1 MNADQRTLY
10 EEVILE
16 HNRHPRHY
24 PKNPRG
30 STHHAHGFNPL
41 CNDEI
46 QVHLKVANDTIEDIG
61 FEGAGCAICMASA
74 SMMTEAVQGKPL
86 DEVDRLFH
94 RVHNMLA
101 ENAPAE
107 CVGKLRVLE
116 GVHEFPMRVKCAT
129 LPWHTLQAAL
139 EQHSETVCTEG
150 PSPFCPQPSQPADET
165 TSHSTK
171 PASGQV
177 AG

>member
-1 MNADQRTLY
+1 MNDDLRALY

-46 QVHLKVANDTIEDIG
+46 HVHLKVADQAIADIG

-74 SMMTEAVQGKPL
+74 SLMAEAVQGKPL
-86 DEVDRLFH
+86 NEVKTLFQ
-94 RVHNMLA
+94 RVHRMLA
-101 ENAPAE
+101 EQGPAE
-107 CVGKLRVLE
+107 GVGKLRVLE
-116 GVHEFPMRVKCAT
+116 GVQAFPMRVKCAT
-129 LPWHTLQAAL
+129 LPWHTLNAAI
-139 EQHSETVCTEG
+139 EQKPGTVCTED
-150 PSPFCPQPSQPADET
+150 PAPFCPQPTLPEPSP
-165 TSHSTK
+165 
-171 PASGQV
+171 
-177 AG
+177 

>member
-1 MNADQRTLY
+1 MNSDLRALY

-24 PKNPRG
+24 PRNPPG

-46 QVHLKVANDTIEDIG
+46 HVHLKVAGDAIEDIG

-74 SMMTEAVQGKPL
+74 SMMAEAVHGKPL
-86 DEVDRLFH
+86 RDANTLFR
-94 RVHNMLA
+94 RVHHMLA
-101 ENAPAE
+101 ENGPTE
-107 CVGKLRVLE
+107 GVGKLRALE
-116 GVHEFPMRVKCAT
+116 GVREFPMRVKCAT

-139 EQHSETVCTEG
+139 EQRTQTVSTEG
-150 PSPFCPQPSQPADET
+150 PSPFCPQPSQPAPP
-165 TSHSTK
+165 S
-171 PASGQV
+171 
-177 AG
+177 

>member
-1 MNADQRTLY
+1 MNADQRALY

-30 STHHAHGFNPL
+30 STHHARGFNPL
-41 CNDEI
+41 CSDEVS
-46 QVHLKVANDTIEDIG
+46 VHLKVADGVISDIG

-74 SMMTEAVQGKPL
+74 SLMAEAVQGRPL
-86 DEVDRLFH
+86 VEVDTLFH
-94 RVHNMLA
+94 RVHRMLA
-101 ENAPAE
+101 ENGPLE
-107 CVGKLRVLE
+107 GVGKLRVLE

-139 EQHSETVCTEG
+139 EQHTETVCTEG
-150 PSPFCPQPSQPADET
+150 PSPFCQQPSQP
-165 TSHSTK
+165 SPPS
-171 PASGQV
+171 
-177 AG
+177 

>member
-1 MNADQRTLY
+1 MNTDQRSLY

-30 STHHAHGFNPL
+30 STHHARGFNPL

-46 QVHLKVANDTIEDIG
+46 QVHLKLADGTIQDIG

-74 SMMTEAVQGKPL
+74 SLMTEAVLGKPL
-86 DEVDRLFH
+86 DETVSLFH

-107 CVGKLRVLE
+107 GIGKLRVLE
-116 GVHEFPMRVKCAT
+116 GVHEFPMRVKCAS

-139 EQHSETVCTEG
+139 EQHGETVCTEG
-150 PSPFCPQPSQPADET
+150 PSPFCPQPSQP
-165 TSHSTK
+165 S
-171 PASGQV
+171 PPQ
-177 AG
+177 

>member
-1 MNADQRTLY
+1 MTADQRSLY

-24 PKNPRG
+24 PRNPRG

-41 CNDEI
+41 CNDEV
-46 QVHLKVANDTIEDIG
+46 QVHLKVADGTIQDIG

-74 SMMTEAVQGKPL
+74 SLMAEAVMGKPL
-86 DEVDRLFH
+86 EDAQTLFQRVRL
-94 RVHNMLA
+94 MLA
-101 ENAPAE
+101 ENGPTE
-107 CVGKLRVLE
+107 GVGKLRVLE

-139 EQHSETVCTEG
+139 EQRTETVCTEG
-150 PSPFCPQPSQPADET
+150 PAPFCPQPSLPA
-165 TSHSTK
+165 
-171 PASGQV
+171 PPP
-177 AG
+177 

>member
-1 MNADQRTLY
+1 MMADQRSLY

-41 CNDEI
+41 CNDEV
-46 QVHLKVANDTIEDIG
+46 QVHLKVADGTIQDIG

-74 SMMTEAVQGKPL
+74 SLMTEAVMGKPL
-86 DEVDRLFH
+86 EEAQTLFQ
-94 RVHNMLA
+94 RVHRMLA
-101 ENAPAE
+101 ENGPTE
-107 CVGKLRVLE
+107 GVGKLRVLE
-116 GVHEFPMRVKCAT
+116 GVHAFPMRVKCAT

-139 EQHSETVCTEG
+139 EQRTETVCTEG
-150 PSPFCPQPSQPADET
+150 PSPFCPQPSLPAPQP
-165 TSHSTK
+165 
-171 PASGQV
+171 
-177 AG
+177 

>member
-1 MNADQRTLY
+1 MNANQRDLY

-24 PKNPRG
+24 PENPRG

-46 QVHLKVANDTIEDIG
+46 QVHLKVAEGAIQDVG

-74 SMMTEAVQGKPL
+74 SMMAEAIHGKSL
-86 DEVDRLFH
+86 VEVDTLFH
-94 RVHNMLA
+94 KVHRMLA
-101 ENAPAE
+101 IGSDTGGPVEG
-107 CVGKLRVLE
+107 VGKLRVLE

-139 EQHSETVCTEG
+139 ERRTETVCTEE
-150 PSPFCPQPSQPADET
+150 PVPLCPQPEQ
-165 TSHSTK
+165 TSS
-171 PASGQV
+171 PS
-177 AG
+177 

>member
-1 MNADQRTLY
+1 MNANQRDLY
-10 EEVILE
+10 EAVILE

-24 PKNPRG
+24 PKNPPG

-46 QVHLKVANDTIEDIG
+46 QVHLKVVNDSIEDIG

-74 SMMTEAVQGKPL
+74 SLMAEAVHGKPL
-86 DEVDRLFH
+86 DEVNRLFH

-107 CVGKLRVLE
+107 GVGKLRVLE

-129 LPWHTLQAAL
+129 LPWHVLQAAL
-139 EQHSETVCTEG
+139 EKNSETVCTEG
-150 PSPFCPQPSQPADET
+150 PSPFCPQPSQPA
-165 TSHSTK
+165 
-171 PASGQV
+171 PQP
-177 AG
+177 

>member
-1 MNADQRTLY
+1 MDDPSRALY

-24 PKNPRG
+24 PENPPG

-46 QVHLKVANDTIEDIG
+46 DVHLKVEDGIIREAG
-61 FEGAGCAICMASA
+61 FEGAGCAVAIASA
-74 SMMTEAVQGKPL
+74 SLMTEAVRGKSL
-86 DEVDRLFH
+86 EDAQALFGNVH
-94 RVHNMLA
+94 RMLA
-101 ENAPAE
+101 EQGPPE
-107 CVGKLRVLE
+107 GVGKLRVLE

-139 EQHSETVCTEG
+139 EGRQDTICTEE
-150 PSPFCPQPSQPADET
+150 PAPACPQP
-165 TSHSTK
+165 H
-171 PASGQV
+171 
-177 AG
+177 

>member
-1 MNADQRTLY
+1 MNSDLRALY

-24 PKNPRG
+24 PKRPPG

-46 QVHLKVANDTIEDIG
+46 RLHLKVADDTIQDIG

-74 SMMTEAVQGKPL
+74 SMMAEAVCGKPVQ
-86 DEVDRLFH
+86 EARALFQ
-94 RVHNMLA
+94 RVHRMLA
-101 ENAPAE
+101 ENGPADE
-107 CVGKLRVLE
+107 VGKLRVLV

-139 EQHSETVCTEG
+139 DQRADTVCTEG
-150 PSPFCPQPSQPADET
+150 PSPFCPQPSQPAPT
-165 TSHSTK
+165 
-171 PASGQV
+171 A
-177 AG
+177 

>member
-1 MNADQRTLY
+1 MNTDLRTLY

-30 STHHAHGFNPL
+30 STHHARGFNPL
-41 CNDEI
+41 CNDEV
-46 QVHLKVANDTIEDIG
+46 QVHLKVASGAIEDIG

-74 SMMTEAVQGKPL
+74 SMMAEAVLGKSV
-86 DEVDRLFH
+86 DEAYTLFR
-94 RVHNMLA
+94 RVHHMLA
-101 ENAPAE
+101 ENGSPDG
-107 CVGKLRVLE
+107 VGKLRVLE

-139 EQHSETVCTEG
+139 EQRTETVCTEG
-150 PSPFCPQPSQPADET
+150 PSPFCPQPSQP
-165 TSHSTK
+165 SPPS
-171 PASGQV
+171 
-177 AG
+177 